1 MSLESV
7 LYNALVPVCARV
19 YPDAAP
25 VGATLPY
32 IIYQQI
38 PGGEAPTFVD
48 NLVPSK
54 ENARM
59 QIETWSTIRIESKTL
74 IKAVES
80 ALTLST
86 GMQARPLGA
95 AHAAFDEETDLR
107 GMMQDFSIWATR

>member
-38 PGGEAPTFVD
+38 GGEATTFVD

-54 ENARM
+54 ENGLF
-59 QIETWSTIRIESKTL
+59 QIEVWSTTRLESKTL

-80 ALTLST
+80 AMTLTT
-86 GMQARPLGA
+86 GVQARPFGA
-95 AHAAFDEETDLR
+95 ARAAFDEETDLR